1 MKSPGIL
8 PLLSRYSETEMS
20 KQNRL
25 NNSSKEMK
33 KKELTSCLVR
43 SFWPSL
49 TIFWYGKKNL
59 KMICKNDIR
68 MVWLCWFWGSMNGWD
83 LKILYRDLE
92 SWKKWLK
99 KMKWNGI
106 VWRIWKVEKNEKWEW
121 NGMGEMGFPNKGLIN
136 SKEWGVAKFCF
147 HFGSTH

>member
-1 MKSPGIL
+1 MNQYNYKVL
-8 PLLSRYSETEMS
+8 DY
-20 KQNRL
+20 L
-25 NNSSKEMK
+25 NQF
-33 KKELTSCLVR
+33 TSCLVW

-49 TIFWYGKKNL
+49 TIFWYGKKSL
-59 KMICKNDIR
+59 KMICKNNVR